1 MSEWFNFQAPLR
13 EGIPTRG
20 EEKVGVPTEKVIEK
34 SDTDRGTVE
43 LKVSYIPKGMWHKE
57 ITAKIANKDSKVETL
72 EMPESG
78 VILEPGKPML
88 PIEGIFIALPPGAEI
103 VKVKVVN
110 TESIEYPEKIDVLPA
125 PLPTLDGGIKYDH
138 KEPEYKRSKTYKK
151 DKEFPKEF
159 FKLSSVNYIG
169 SVRVAHLMMYP
180 IKYRPKSKTLIIY
193 NKIELKVEYT
203 PGITIAKMRGVM
215 PEEGKEEAAFV
226 PQVQEEFKSQIL
238 NLDAI
243 EDLGSRLSGPL
254 RRIARPV
261 TRGELSETS
270 NKGRYL
276 IICTGNLVDALKPL
290 AKSKEDKGW
299 STKIVTDKEI
309 YSEFQETPEPQFKA
323 IRDFIL
329 YAYDNWEDP
338 PEYILL
344 VGGVVKIPTHHN
356 TQYECPSDH
365 FYANL
370 IGDIGPDLV
379 VGRIAIVIPEKLERY
394 IKKLL
399 RYEETG
405 GDWIKRMLFTAFERQ
420 DYMDCSDDCAEIVK
434 KLRGAEIIKKYG
446 GQTRTR
452 EVVKEIN
459 DGVGIIN
466 YRGHGNEWEWQ
477 SSNGLN
483 VTDVKELHNRGKTP
497 IVFSICCL
505 NNAIDVSGECFG
517 ESFIEASHGAV
528 AFLGASRPSYTAP
541 NHYFNRYIFRAIVD
555 HKLRVVGKI
564 FNWATITLYRN
575 FPDFYSRKNIAM
587 YLLLGDPSIEIKF
600 PS

>member
-1 MSEWFNFQAPLR
+1 M
-13 EGIPTRG
+13 
-20 EEKVGVPTEKVIEK
+20 
-34 SDTDRGTVE
+34 
-43 LKVSYIPKGMWHKE
+43 
-57 ITAKIANKDSKVETL
+57 
-72 EMPESG
+72 
-78 VILEPGKPML
+78 
-88 PIEGIFIALPPGAEI
+88 
-103 VKVKVVN
+103 
-110 TESIEYPEKIDVLPA
+110 
-125 PLPTLDGGIKYDH
+125 
-138 KEPEYKRSKTYKK
+138 
-151 DKEFPKEF
+151 
-159 FKLSSVNYIG
+159 
-169 SVRVAHLMMYP
+169 
-180 IKYRPKSKTLIIY
+180 
-193 NKIELKVEYT
+193 
-203 PGITIAKMRGVM
+203 
-215 PEEGKEEAAFV
+215 
-226 PQVQEEFKSQIL
+226 
-238 NLDAI
+238 
-243 EDLGSRLSGPL
+243 
-254 RRIARPV
+254 
-261 TRGELSETS
+261 
-270 NKGRYL
+270 
-276 IICTGNLVDALKPL
+276 DALKPL

-309 YSEFQETPEPQFKA
+309 YSEFQDTPEPQFKA

-338 PEYILL
+338 PEYVLL
-344 VGGVVKIPTHHN
+344 VGEIVKIPTHHN
-356 TQYECPSDH
+356 TQYECPSDW
-365 FYANL
+365 YYSNL

-379 VGRIAIVIPEKLERY
+379 IGRIAIIIPDKIEKY

-405 GDWIKRMLFTAFERQ
+405 GDWIKRMLFTAYERQ
-420 DYMDCSDDCAEIVK
+420 DYIDCSDDCAEIVK

-459 DGVGIIN
+459 EGVGIIN
-466 YRGHGNEWEWQ
+466 YRGHGSEWEWQ

-517 ESFIEASHGAV
+517 EAFIEASHGAV

-541 NHYFNRYIFRAIVD
+541 NHHFNRYIFRAIVD